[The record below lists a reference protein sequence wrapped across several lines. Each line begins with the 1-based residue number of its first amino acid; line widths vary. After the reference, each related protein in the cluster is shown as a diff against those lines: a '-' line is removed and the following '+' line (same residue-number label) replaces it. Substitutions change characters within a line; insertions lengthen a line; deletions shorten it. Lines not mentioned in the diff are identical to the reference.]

1 MAIHANIID
10 ITKDIPQKNDVFIID
25 TNAWI
30 WATYTRA
37 TYSANKYQTDY
48 YPSYIDKIIECGAKI
63 FRTSFVLIE
72 ISHVIETIEC
82 DIFRTKNSLPD
93 LSLKKY
99 RHYADTENVKKE
111 ITSAWEQICSMSDQ
125 LDMVMNCQFN
135 AKLLDL
141 VQNENVDGYDRSLIL
156 AAKSNGLRILSD
168 DIDIASVKSITLH
181 TANSKVVTS
190 SLAAGKL
197 LPSRL

>member
-10 ITKDIPQKNDVFIID
+10 ITKDIPQKDDVFIID

-37 TYSANKYQTDY
+37 TYSANRYQTDY
-48 YPSYIDKIIECGAKI
+48 YPNYIDKIIECGAKI

-82 DIFRTKNSLPD
+82 DLFKIQNSLPN

-99 RHYADTENVKKE
+99 RHYADTKNVKKE
-111 ITSAWEQICSMSDQ
+111 IVSAWEQICSMSEQ
-125 LDMVMNCQFN
+125 LDIVMDCQFN

-156 AAKSNGLRILSD
+156 AAKSNSLRILSD
-168 DIDIASVKSITLH
+168 DIDIASVQSVTLH
-181 TANSKVVTS
+181 TANSKVITS
-190 SLAAGKL
+190 SLASGKL
-197 LPSRL
+197 LPSRF